1 MENGALTRI
10 RNSSYKTSYMNGC
23 MRGFRF
29 PSTVYHPDRLT
40 KPLITTGRRGEGH
53 FREASWD
60 EALEVVTDR
69 IRHSHA
75 EYGPEAVMRIGGS
88 GACRGALHNTAR
100 LTKRFLA
107 LSGGYTDTH
116 GSFSSEAT
124 DFVKPYM
131 YGTEYVGID
140 VKSLLYSR
148 LIILWGF
155 NAADTRFSPE
165 TEAVLGEAK
174 QRGIPIVVIDPR
186 RTRTVKRF
194 ADQWIPIYPG
204 TDTALM
210 QALLYCI
217 LREGLENRSFI
228 EDHSVGFQELEEHIL
243 GKDGTP
249 PKSPE
254 WAAGLSGVPARE
266 IEQFARRY
274 AAAQPAALLPGLS
287 IQRTLGGEESDRMAG
302 VLQLAL
308 GNVGLLG
315 GSTGAGQWN
324 VLPGPRCGKLPVPP
338 NPAGCSVAAYR
349 WADAVLQGR
358 AGGYPSDIKLLYN
371 VGGNYAVQSSDTGKA
386 LRALEQA
393 EFVIS
398 HDYFLTDTA
407 RRSDVVLP
415 VSTFVER
422 SDIIYSH
429 CNYLYYSAAAI
440 PPVGGARHDFD
451 IFAELSRRLGFS
463 DAFTGGKSAQEWLD
477 QFLQDSEVDDK
488 SAFFEKGIYTGKDQ
502 YRVGLA
508 NFSRSPGEYP
518 LATESGLIEVA
529 CKKLEAAG
537 GTRIP
542 QYHHYSEGADY
553 PLKLVS
559 PHDRFRNNSQF
570 DNIAEFARLTER
582 GVGIH
587 PQDAAEYGI
596 ADGDRVIL
604 SSPVGKMYSIAR
616 LTSDIMPGVLSI
628 SQGRWFDRPDAE
640 LRSKGLRDPEC
651 GNKVLEEHGLE
662 AGSWRLSVN
671 ALTSSRPTLPSQG
684 SRTHSTMVN
693 ICKNNEHHEPPV

>member
-1 MENGALTRI
+1 MKQQSVFPVSCNRDCITGCPLEALVEDGVLTRI

-40 KPLITTGRRGEGH
+40 QPLIATGRRGEGH
-53 FREASWD
+53 FREASWE
-60 EALEVVTDR
+60 EALELVAER
-69 IRHSHA
+69 IRQSHA
-75 EYGPEAVMRIGGS
+75 RYGPEAVMRIGGS

-107 LSGGYTDTH
+107 LSGGYPDTH

-148 LIILWGF
+148 LVILWGF

-210 QALLYCI
+210 QAMLYCI
-217 LREGLENRSFI
+217 LRDGLENRSFI
-228 EDHSVGFQELEEHIL
+228 EAHSAGFEELEEHIL

-249 PKSPE
+249 PKTPA
-254 WAAGLSGVPARE
+254 WAAERSGVPAPE
-266 IEQFARRY
+266 IEQFTRRY
-274 AAAQPAALLPGLS
+274 ATAQPAALLPGLS
-287 IQRTLGGEESDRMAG
+287 IQRTLGGEEADRMGG

-324 VLPGPRCGKLPVPP
+324 VLPGPRCGKIPVPP
-338 NPAGCSVAAYR
+338 NPAGSSVAVYR
-349 WADAVLQGR
+349 WADAVLNGR
-358 AGGYPSDIKLLYN
+358 AGGYPADIKLLYN
-371 VGGNYAVQSSDTGKA
+371 VGGNYVVQSSDTRKT
-386 LRALEQA
+386 LRAFEQA
-393 EFVIS
+393 EFVVS

-407 RRSDVVLP
+407 RNSDVVLP

-463 DAFTGGKSAQEWLD
+463 AAFTGGKRAQEWLD
-477 QFLQDSEVDDK
+477 HFLQDSEVDDK
-488 SAFFEKGIYTGKDQ
+488 SAFFKNGIYAGKDQ

-508 NFSRSPGEYP
+508 DFSRSPTEYP

-529 CKKLEAAG
+529 CGKLEEAG
-537 GTRIP
+537 GNRIP
-542 QYHHYSEGADY
+542 LYRNYSEGAGY
-553 PLKLVS
+553 PLKLVT

-570 DNIAEFARLTER
+570 DNIDEFARSAAR

-596 ADGDRVIL
+596 DNGDRVIL
-604 SSPVGKMYSIAR
+604 ISPIGKMYSIAR

-628 SQGRWFDRPDAE
+628 SQGRWF
-640 LRSKGLRDPEC
+640 
-651 GNKVLEEHGLE
+651 
-662 AGSWRLSVN
+662 GSRRFSVN
-671 ALTSSRPTLPSQG
+671 VLTSSRPTLPSQG

-693 ICKNNEHHEPPV
+693 ICKNNEHHEPLV